1 MSEILFRNLALLDV
15 DAGVLRGGHEVLVRG
30 ETIVAVREGRIDA
43 PGAHVIDLGGRT
55 LMPGLIDCHV
65 HICSDGMTAYPSIFP
80 ALLAAR
86 AAKILRETLMRGFT
100 TIRDAGGA
108 DMGYRQ
114 AVDAGLFLGPRLFV
128 AGRPI
133 SQTGGHGDGR
143 AQADPCAACACTQ
156 NATMHVVADGVDAVR
171 AAVREEVRRGADQI
185 KIMASGGV
193 ASPADPID
201 YVQYSM
207 PELEAIVDEA
217 RRARKYV
224 MAHAYTA
231 EAIDRAVEAGIRTI
245 EHGNFLDETTA
256 RKMAVRGAYLV
267 PTLIVYRR
275 ILVHGKEI
283 GVSALHLE
291 KARQVSEIGTRS
303 LAIARRAGVKMAFGT
318 DLFRAPKE
326 YQAEEF
332 LVRAEVLPP
341 AEIIRSATV
350 VGAEVVRMEGR
361 LGRVAEGHLA
371 DLLAVDGDPL
381 ADLGLLQD
389 QGAHLALIMK
399 GGAIVKDRISAGLRR

>member
-1 MSEILFRNLALLDV
+1 MSGFLLRNLALLDV
-15 DAGVLRGGHEVLVRG
+15 DAGALRTGHEVLVRG
-30 ETIVAVREGRIDA
+30 DTIVAVQAGRIDA
-43 PGAHVIDLGGRT
+43 PDALTIDLGGRT

-65 HICSDGMTAYPSIFP
+65 HVCADGMTPYPSIFP
-80 ALLAAR
+80 SLLAGR
-86 AAKILRETLMRGFT
+86 AAKIMRETLLRGFT

-114 AVDAGLFLGPRLFV
+114 AVEAGLFQGPRMFV

-143 AQADPCAACACTQ
+143 NQADPCVACACKQ
-156 NATMHVVADGVDAVR
+156 NATMHVIADGVDAVR
-171 AAVREEVRRGADQI
+171 AAVREEIRRGADQI

-193 ASPADPID
+193 SSPADPID

-207 PELEAIVDEA
+207 PELEAVVDEA
-217 RRARKYV
+217 RRAKKYV

-231 EAIDRAVEAGIRTI
+231 EAIARAVEAGVRTI
-245 EHGNFLDETTA
+245 EHGNFLDDDAA
-256 RKMAVRGAYLV
+256 RLMAQRGAYLV

-275 ILVHGKEI
+275 IVKHGKEV
-283 GVSALHLE
+283 GVSDLHIA
-291 KARQVSEIGTRS
+291 KAREVLDVGTRS
-303 LAIARRAGVKMAFGT
+303 IEIARRAGVKMAFGS

-332 LVRAEVLPP
+332 LVRAEVQPA

-350 VGAEVVRMEGR
+350 IGAEVVRMEGR
-361 LGRVAEGHLA
+361 LGRVAPGHLA
-371 DLLAVDGDPL
+371 DLLAIDGDPL
-381 ADLGLLQD
+381 ADLRLLQD
-389 QGAHLALIMK
+389 QGAHMPLIMK
-399 GGAIVKDRISAGLRR
+399 NGALVKNALRV

>member
-1 MSEILFRNLALLDV
+1 MADTLFTNLALLDV
-15 DAGVLRGGHEVLVRG
+15 DAGVLRSGHQVLVSG
-30 ETIVAVREGRIDA
+30 KTIKAVRAGRIEA
-43 PGAHVIDLGGRT
+43 SGARVVDLGGRT

-65 HICSDGMTAYPSIFP
+65 HICADGMTAYPSIFP
-80 ALLAAR
+80 AMLAAK

-114 AVDAGLFLGPRLFV
+114 AVEAGLFLGPRLFV

-133 SQTGGHGDGR
+133 SQTGGHGDAR
-143 AQADPCAACACTQ
+143 TQADFCVACACTQ
-156 NATMHVVADGVDAVR
+156 ESTMRTIADGVDAVR
-171 AAVREEVRRGADQI
+171 RAVREELRRGADQI

-201 YVQYSM
+201 YVQYAS
-207 PELEAIVDEA
+207 EEIAAAVDEA
-217 RRARKYV
+217 RRAHKYV

-231 EAIDRAVEAGIRTI
+231 EAIARAVELGVRTI
-245 EHGNFLDETTA
+245 EHGNFLDEDAA
-256 RKMAVRGAYLV
+256 RLMALRGAYLV

-275 ILVHGKEI
+275 ILVHGKEV
-283 GVSALHLE
+283 GVSDLHLE
-291 KARQVSEIGTRS
+291 KARQVLAVGTRS
-303 LAIARRAGVKMAFGT
+303 LEIARRTGVKMAFGT

-350 VGAEVVRMEGR
+350 IGAEVVRMEGK

-371 DLLAVDGDPL
+371 DLLVVDGDPL
-381 ADLGLLQD
+381 ADLRLLQD
-389 QGAHLALIMK
+389 QGRHMTLIMK
-399 GGAIVKDRISAGLRR
+399 DGVAVKDAAGLLA